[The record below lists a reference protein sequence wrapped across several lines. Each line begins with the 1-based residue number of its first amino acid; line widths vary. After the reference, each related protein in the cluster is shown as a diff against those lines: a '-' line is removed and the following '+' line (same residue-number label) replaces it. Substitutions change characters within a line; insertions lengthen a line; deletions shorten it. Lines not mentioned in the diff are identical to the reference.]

1 MICQKCKGRVFK
13 AEFSKRYHTATAEA
27 VELIEYF
34 SCANCATIVFPDNA
48 TETPIPPV
56 RNFNL
61 ARYCRENYAD
71 LDARRGKE
79 TCQQICDWIEEKYGY
94 TFTPQSLSASMCTAK
109 GYQRRKPSTKKPDVS
124 DRIKADMPEILHL
137 VSLRVPYTT
146 ICRMKGYDVL
156 GSTVK
161 YWVDKLKAA

>member
-1 MICQKCKGRVFK
+1 VICEKCKGRVFK
-13 AEFSKRYHTATAEA
+13 HVSYRNSESG
-27 VELIEYF
+27 ELIEYF
-34 SCANCATIVFPDNA
+34 SCCNCSTIVFPDNA
-48 TETPIPPV
+48 TETPIQPV
-56 RNFNL
+56 RDFNL
-61 ARYCRENYAD
+61 SRYCRENYAD

-94 TFTPQSLSASMCTAK
+94 TFTPQSLSAAMCTAK
-109 GYQRRKPSTKKPDVS
+109 GYQRQPSTKKPDVS